1 MHRIVFLSFL
11 SGILAGALGAQTLSP
26 LASRGYT
33 VIPEPRQVQLAPDDV
48 RFGPGWS
55 IDIGPGIAR
64 NDVAVDALR
73 EDVAARYGLAPSP
86 GGAFTVRLSIQ
97 PGSVVPGRTTDRDV
111 RSIAAQSYRIEI
123 GDSVAAVTA
132 NAPAGLFYGVETLVQ
147 LLRPRRG
154 ALWLP
159 KGAITDWPDLNRRHI
174 YWDDA
179 HHLDRLPELKR
190 AVRQAAFYKIN
201 GFALKLEGHFQF
213 RHAPALVEPYALTPA
228 EYQELTDYGLR
239 YHLQVIPYLDAPAH
253 IAFIL
258 KHPEYAKYRSFPDSN
273 YELCATNPEAVQ
285 FIRGMF
291 QDLVDAN
298 RGGKFVYLS
307 TDEAYYIGMAD
318 NPQCREKEA
327 AARLGGPGGLLAKL
341 VSDIAG
347 PLHQQGRTVIF
358 WGEYPLKP
366 GDIASLPPYLVNG
379 EVYGPEFDALYRKHG
394 MRQMIYTSTQG
405 GEARFFP
412 DYFTLPNSRR
422 LHPVPSQID
431 RLRDGFRAISF
442 NPARNVADLMGAVV
456 AGWSDM
462 GLHPETF
469 WLGYATI
476 TAAAWHPGSPSMEEA
491 AASFYRLFYGDSAAS
506 MDRVYQLMSQQA
518 HFWLDSWE
526 WGPSPR
532 KPIFGNSEGIYTP
545 RQPRKDQTLP
555 LPPAPGPDLRFE
567 GTWLKQNARRLELAG
582 NFLAENDELL
592 GLLHDN
598 LRRVE
603 LNRYNLEVYVA
614 VARLFRQNLEMLLD
628 IGRINSLLE
637 RAAQASAE
645 KNASDALEAADR
657 ALELARQIRQQRNVA
672 YRDAV
677 ATYEKSWFPLVAEAN
692 GRKFLHELD
701 DVKDHVPART
711 VDMTYMIYRELDLPF
726 GAWVERIRQ
735 ARNQYA
741 EANHR
746 RPDNRV
752 FDWRDMG
759 DHPVVGGVPGE

>member
-1 MHRIVFLSFL
+1 MHRIPFLL
-11 SGILAGALGAQTLSP
+11 LLISGGLGAQTLSP

-33 VIPEPRQVQLAPDDV
+33 VIPEPQQVQLAAEDV
-48 RFGPGWS
+48 RFGPAWS
-55 IDIGPGIAR
+55 IDIGPGIAG
-64 NDVAVDALR
+64 NDVAVESLR
-73 EDVAARYGLAPSP
+73 EEVGTRYGLAPAPAGSI
-86 GGAFTVRLSIQ
+86 TVRLSMKE
-97 PGSVVPGRTTDRDV
+97 GAVVPGKATDRDTP
-111 RSIAAQSYRIEI
+111 SIAAQSYRIEV
-123 GDSVAAVTA
+123 GDSTVAITA

-201 GFALKLEGHFQF
+201 GFAIKLEGHFQF
-213 RHAPALVEPYALTPA
+213 RHAPALVEPYALTPE

-258 KHPEYAKYRSFPDSN
+258 KHPEYARYRSFPDSN

-285 FIRGMF
+285 FILGMF
-291 QDLVDAN
+291 QDLMDAN

-318 NPQCREKEA
+318 NPQCREKDA
-327 AARLGGPGGLLAKL
+327 AARMGGPGGLLANL
-341 VSDIAG
+341 VSQIAN
-347 PLHQQGRTVIF
+347 PLHAQGRTVIF
-358 WGEYPLKP
+358 WGEYPLKT
-366 GDIASLPPYLVNG
+366 GDIASLPTHLVNG
-379 EVYGPEFDALYRKHG
+379 EVYGPEYDALYRKHG
-394 MRQMIYTSTQG
+394 IRQTIYTSTQG

-422 LHPVPSQID
+422 LHPVTSQID
-431 RLRDGFRAISF
+431 RLRDGFRTISF
-442 NPARNVADLMGAVV
+442 NPARGVSDLMGAVV
-456 AGWSDM
+456 AGWADM
-462 GLHPETF
+462 GLHTETF
-469 WLGYATI
+469 WLGYVTI

-491 AASFYRLFYGDSAAS
+491 ASSFYRLFYGDAARN

-532 KPIFGNSEGIYTP
+532 KPIFGNSEGIYSP
-545 RQPRKDQTLP
+545 RRPLKDQTLT
-555 LPPAPGPDLRFE
+555 LPSAPGPDLKFDAA
-567 GTWLKQNARRLELAG
+567 WLKQNTRRLELAAD
-582 NFLAENDELL
+582 FLAENDELL
-592 GLLHDN
+592 GLLNDN
-598 LRRVE
+598 VRRVE

-614 VARLFRQNLEMLLD
+614 VAKLYRQNLEMLLD
-628 IGRINSLLE
+628 IGRIHSLLE
-637 RAAQASAE
+637 RAGRAAAG
-645 KNASDALEAADR
+645 KNPGEALEAADR
-657 ALELARQIRQQRNVA
+657 ALDLARQIRQQRNVA

-677 ATYEKSWFPLVAEAN
+677 ATYEKSWFPRVAEAN
-692 GRKFLHELD
+692 GRKFLHDLD
-701 DVKDHVPART
+701 DVKDHVPDRT
-711 VDMTYMIYRELDLPF
+711 VDMTYMIHRELDLPF

-741 EANHR
+741 GANGR
-746 RPDNRV
+746 RSDNRV
-752 FDWRDMG
+752 FDWRDMR
-759 DHPVVGGVPGE
+759 DHPVVGGIPGE